1 MGGLAEKLS
10 FWAITGFLGLLG
22 SALVF
27 IAFLAKIIYNLW
39 TGNNEL
45 KLIKKLDEVK
55 ISVNEKIA
63 TEINTVNTKIN
74 ELATRINNLEKAV
87 ESNKRHANKNS
98 EHETH
103 LIEDL
108 LSQNRILINQL
119 TKNDNHK

>member
-1 MGGLAEKLS
+1 MGELAEKLS
-10 FWAITGFLGLLG
+10 FWAITSFLGLLG

-27 IAFLAKIIYNLW
+27 IVFLGKIIYNLW

-55 ISVNEKIA
+55 NSVNAHIA

-108 LSQNRILINQL
+108 LTQNKILINKL
-119 TKNDNHK
+119 TNDK